1 MNGIRLIKIFIV
13 GFFAATV
20 LILIQLINLTVVNA
34 KSFDDLEISNKPRGI
49 IYDSKMRPI
58 TINIP
63 AYTIYI
69 DTQTVKSDGKEGKDI
84 NEGYDRI
91 FGIIGITKERVNDYL
106 KSKRRTIRLAQN
118 LSLDSYN
125 KMREIK
131 NEYGIRSIYGTESH
145 KRLYPYN
152 DIFAHVIG
160 YMNKTETEGYA
171 GLEASYENILSS
183 ANDNPKDLIL
193 TLDRDIQTIVR
204 NEVLKTVAEKSPQS
218 ATIIVSDVESGA
230 IIANYSYPSFDPNS
244 PFDYVN
250 NERLDRSIMSTIYP
264 GSTMK
269 IFAELAAMEQGV
281 VNRDER
287 FYCRGYY
294 DYSPQTRIHCDYP
307 HGNIIFDDILKYS
320 CNFAIVTIAERID
333 RKFFYEY
340 LKSFGFGEKTHVGPY
355 KNEWSGIYHELNK
368 WHRFSRGYLAI
379 GYDLS
384 VTPMQLASSYLPL
397 LNGGYK
403 VPMHVVDSI
412 YGGGEKIS
420 LTNGLKKER
429 IIESQYSQIARVLL
443 RKGVEA
449 GSTGHRANLLNID
462 VVGKTGTAITEV
474 IRGGADGKPE
484 KYYQSIFIGGFPLEN
499 PKVSILVLLEDPQG
513 NGARAAGRVATP
525 LFAQVANQIIP
536 YLGLGDEEIKTI
548 NTNEF
553 LSLIPLIDE
562 NATNIM
568 PDLTKL
574 SLRDALKDISFIVT
588 NNNAK
593 IIIQGEGYVSEF
605 SPEAGTIITNDSIIR
620 LILNPPKR
628 NE

>member
-1 MNGIRLIKIFIV
+1 MNDIRLIKIFIAV
-13 GFFAATV
+13 FFALTV
-20 LILIQLINLTVVNA
+20 AILIKLIDLTIVNA
-34 KSFDDLEISNKPRGI
+34 KSLDTLEISNKPRGI
-49 IYDSKMRPI
+49 IYDAKMRPL

-69 DTQTVKSDGKEGKDI
+69 DTQSVKLDGKDGIDI
-84 NEGYDRI
+84 NEGYDKI
-91 FGIIGITKERVNDYL
+91 FGIIGITKEKFNDYL
-106 KSKRRTIRLAQN
+106 KTKRRTIKLVQN

-125 KMREIK
+125 KMREVK
-131 NEYGIRSIYGTESH
+131 TEYGIRSIYGMESY
-145 KRLYPYN
+145 KRFYPYN
-152 DIFAHVIG
+152 DIFAHIIG

-183 ANDNPKDLIL
+183 ENDNPKDLIL

-218 ATIIVSDVESGA
+218 ATFIVSDVETGA
-230 IIANYSYPSFDPNS
+230 IIANYSYPSFDPNN
-244 PFDYVN
+244 PFAYIN

-307 HGNIIFDDILKYS
+307 HGNIVFDDILKYS
-320 CNFAIVTIAERID
+320 CNFAIVTISERID
-333 RKFFYEY
+333 RKFFYDY
-340 LKSFGFGEKTHVGPY
+340 LKRFGFGDKTHVGPY
-355 KNEWSGIYHELNK
+355 KNEWSGIYHDLNK

-384 VTPMQLASSYLPL
+384 VTPMQIAAAYLPL

-403 VPMHVVDSI
+403 VPMHVADFVYS
-412 YGGGEKIS
+412 GGEKIS
-420 LTNGLKKER
+420 LTNRLKRER
-429 IIESQYSQIARVLL
+429 IIESQYSQVARVLL
-443 RKGVEA
+443 RKGVES

-474 IRGGADGKPE
+474 FRGSSDGKAE

-513 NGARAAGRVATP
+513 SGARAAGRVATP

-536 YLGLGDEEIKTI
+536 YLGLGDEEIHTI

-553 LSLIPLIDE
+553 LSLIPIIGE
-562 NATNIM
+562 SSTNIM
-568 PDLTKL
+568 PDLTEL
-574 SLRDALKDISFIVT
+574 SLRDALNDISYIVT

-605 SPEAGTIITNDSIIR
+605 SPPAGTIITNDLAIR
-620 LILNPPKR
+620 LILQPPKKAK
-628 NE
+628 

>member
-49 IYDSKMRPI
+49 IYDSKMRPL

-69 DTQTVKSDGKEGKDI
+69 DTQTVKSDGKDGKDI

-384 VTPMQLASSYLPL
+384 VTPMQIASSYLPL

-474 IRGGADGKPE
+474 IRGGAAGKPE

>member
-13 GFFAATV
+13 GFFAVTV
-20 LILIQLINLTVVNA
+20 LILIQLINLTIVNA
-34 KSFDDLEISNKPRGI
+34 KTFDSLEISNKPRGI
-49 IYDSKMRPI
+49 IYDSKMRPLV
-58 TINIP
+58 INIP

-69 DTQTVKSDGKEGKDI
+69 DTQSVKMDGKEGTDV

-91 FGIIGITKERVNDYL
+91 FGVIGITKERVGDYL
-106 KSKRRTIRLAQN
+106 KAKRRTIRLAQN

-125 KMREIK
+125 KIREIK
-131 NEYGIRSIYGTESH
+131 NEYGIRSIYGAESH

-244 PFDYVN
+244 PFEYVN

-307 HGNIIFDDILKYS
+307 HGNVAFDDILKYS

-340 LKSFGFGEKTHVGPY
+340 LKKIGFGEKTHVGLY
-355 KNEWSGIYHELNK
+355 RNEWSGIYHDLNK

-403 VPMHVVDSI
+403 VQMHVVDSV

-429 IIESQYSQIARVLL
+429 IIEPQYSQIARVLL

-449 GSTGHRANLLNID
+449 GSTGFRANLLNID

-474 IRGGADGKPE
+474 IRGGANSKPE
-484 KYYQSIFIGGFPLEN
+484 KYYPSIFIGGFPLEN

-553 LSLIPLIDE
+553 LSLIPNIDGNE
-562 NATNIM
+562 TNIM

-574 SLRDALKDISFIVT
+574 SLRDALNDISFIVT

-593 IIIQGEGYVSEF
+593 IVIQGEGYVSEF
-605 SPEAGTIITNDSIIR
+605 SPQAGTVITNDSVIR

>member
-20 LILIQLINLTVVNA
+20 LIIIQLINLTVVNA

-49 IYDSKMRPI
+49 IYDSKMRPL

-69 DTQTVKSDGKEGKDI
+69 DTQTVKSDGKDGKDI

-106 KSKRRTIRLAQN
+106 KAKRRTIRLAQN

-125 KMREIK
+125 KIREIK

-340 LKSFGFGEKTHVGPY
+340 LKQFGFGEKTHVGPY

-553 LSLIPLIDE
+553 LSLIPIIDE

-574 SLRDALKDISFIVT
+574 SLRDALKDISFIAT

-605 SPEAGTIITNDSIIR
+605 SPEAGTVITNDSIIR

>member
-13 GFFAATV
+13 GFFAVTV
-20 LILIQLINLTVVNA
+20 LILIQLINLTIVNA
-34 KSFDDLEISNKPRGI
+34 KTFDSLEISNKPRGI
-49 IYDSKMRPI
+49 IYDSKMRPLV
-58 TINIP
+58 INIP

-69 DTQTVKSDGKEGKDI
+69 DTQSVKMDGKEGTDV

-91 FGIIGITKERVNDYL
+91 FGVIGITKERVGDYL
-106 KSKRRTIRLAQN
+106 KAKRRTIRLAQN

-125 KMREIK
+125 KIREIK
-131 NEYGIRSIYGTESH
+131 NEYGIRSIYGAESH

-183 ANDNPKDLIL
+183 ENDNPKDLIL

-244 PFDYVN
+244 PFEYVN

-307 HGNIIFDDILKYS
+307 HGNVAFDDILKYS

-340 LKSFGFGEKTHVGPY
+340 LKKIGFGEKTHVGLY
-355 KNEWSGIYHELNK
+355 RNEWSGIYHDLNK

-403 VPMHVVDSI
+403 VQMHVVDSV

-429 IIESQYSQIARVLL
+429 IIEPQYSQIARVLL

-449 GSTGHRANLLNID
+449 GSTGFRANLLNID

-474 IRGGADGKPE
+474 IRGGANSKPE

-553 LSLIPLIDE
+553 LSLIPNIDGNE
-562 NATNIM
+562 TNIM

-574 SLRDALKDISFIVT
+574 SLRDALNDISFIVT

-593 IIIQGEGYVSEF
+593 IVIQGEGYVSEF
-605 SPEAGTIITNDSIIR
+605 SPQAGTVITNDSVIR